1 MPADNVFNSPSLSFD
16 LVAFED
22 ILFLLVG
29 VLSLSIGFK
38 LIDYGIDRRRYGIV
52 ALAFPLFPFGL
63 SLLFYIIVWRWLF
76 AHVSP

>member
-38 LIDYGIDRRRYGIV
+38 LID
-52 ALAFPLFPFGL
+52 
-63 SLLFYIIVWRWLF
+63 
-76 AHVSP
+76 